1 MKRCFVVGFF
11 RGILTICNS
20 ILDRVPPRVP
30 YLVLVYEQ
38 SPLCLFT
45 YMCFCCDLNR
55 ILMNFGRHTF
65 TRVNATS
72 TADAADDEYDD
83 DDDDD
88 DDDERDVHRAR
99 DDRSPRRREENADD

>member
-1 MKRCFVVGFF
+1 
-11 RGILTICNS
+11 
-20 ILDRVPPRVP
+20 
-30 YLVLVYEQ
+30 
-38 SPLCLFT
+38 
-45 YMCFCCDLNR
+45 
-55 ILMNFGRHTF
+55 MNFDRHTF

-72 TADAADDEYDD
+72 TADADDEY